1 MKKELMRRT
10 REAGLAWPGS
20 LGRLHEEMDR
30 MFNRFFGELRPMEV
44 VGSSVVD
51 ISEDDEHIYVNTEL
65 PGMTREDVELTI
77 ENGLLTI
84 SGEKKRE
91 SLPGKED
98 LQERYYGRIYR
109 SLTLPAGVDEKK
121 VKATMKEGILR
132 IILDKTAE
140 SKPHRIPIE

>member
-1 MKKELMRRT
+1 MKEIMKRT
-10 REAGLAWPGS
+10 REAGLSWPGG

-51 ISEDDEHIYVNTEL
+51 ISEDDEHIYINTEL

-91 SLPGKED
+91 TLPGKED

-109 SLTLPAGVDEKK
+109 SLTLPSGVDEKK

-132 IILDKTAE
+132 IILDKTPE